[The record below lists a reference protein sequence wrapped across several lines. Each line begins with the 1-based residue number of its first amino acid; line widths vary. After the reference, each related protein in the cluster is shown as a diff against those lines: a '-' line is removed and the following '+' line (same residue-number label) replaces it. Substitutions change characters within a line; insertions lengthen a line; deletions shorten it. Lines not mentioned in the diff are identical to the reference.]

1 MFCFLIGKKC
11 KLHLP
16 YSSLQMMVP
25 VLSDG
30 ALMAPAVFLALI
42 LNSYFP
48 PSTRSVTVKA
58 QSGTL
63 TWLAFIQDLEGRS
76 LFSTMYPVNLWP
88 PSYLGSV
95 QMRVTEFLVTLI
107 TSGFPGGSK
116 TERKVHQT
124 IHHSLLHTAQS
135 PKLLFVNGSPMG
147 SSATTGSDGRLGL
160 PTPARLIAITRN
172 SYSRPSVNPVTL
184 KSFILIGVLLALFH
198 RRLFLSLNS
207 I

>member
-1 MFCFLIGKKC
+1 
-11 KLHLP
+11 
-16 YSSLQMMVP
+16 MVP

-30 ALMAPAVFLALI
+30 ALIAPAVFFALI

-76 LFSTMYPVNLWP
+76 RFSTMYPVNLWP

-107 TSGFPGGSK
+107 TSGLPGGSK
-116 TERKVHQT
+116 TWGEESQ
-124 IHHSLLHTAQS
+124 I
-135 PKLLFVNGSPMG
+135 PMLFFFFMQKMHLGFPSYNDLPMG
-147 SSATTGSDGRLGL
+147 SRATTGSDGRLGL
-160 PTPARLIAITRN
+160 PTPAKLIAITRN

-184 KSFILIGVLLALFH
+184 NSFILIGVLLALFH
-198 RRLFLSLNS
+198 KRLFLSLNS
-207 I
+207 IWYPTRDPVMCQFR